1 MRSLARPLLSMIAAH
16 ALGCSDVGVVLAP
29 GESPALPGSVRVDE
43 IAAGPY
49 HTCGIDGGRLLCW
62 GSNDHGELGVGDTAE
77 RTSPATLEG
86 DDWKEVVVG
95 ALHTCARRT
104 GGSPWCWGDDALGQ
118 LGVGAAGSSMVPS
131 FVSMDAPVTELAST
145 YNHTCALDE
154 RHALFCWGANAEGQL
169 AQDDPFPGA
178 GVDRGEPVQV
188 GVDLDWLLADA
199 GEGHT
204 CGIRAPGSLWC
215 WGRNSDGEL
224 GLGAGSPG
232 QIRTI
237 GRAGDAEDWRD
248 VRIGQQ
254 TSCGIRGAG
263 SLFCWGGNDFGE
275 GGHGD
280 TARRDVPTR
289 VGDGDDWTV
298 ISLDTFHACGVRR
311 GGSLYCWGRNI
322 EGQLGLG
329 DADARLSP
337 TRVDMATDWVSVA
350 AGRFHTCA
358 LKRDRSVLC
367 TGQNDVGQ
375 LGLGDIESRTTFTPV
390 VLPPG

>member
-1 MRSLARPLLSMIAAH
+1 
-16 ALGCSDVGVVLAP
+16 
-29 GESPALPGSVRVDE
+29 
-43 IAAGPY
+43 
-49 HTCGIDGGRLLCW
+49 
-62 GSNDHGELGVGDTAE
+62 
-77 RTSPATLEG
+77 
-86 DDWKEVVVG
+86 
-95 ALHTCARRT
+95 
-104 GGSPWCWGDDALGQ
+104 
-118 LGVGAAGSSMVPS
+118 
-131 FVSMDAPVTELAST
+131 
-145 YNHTCALDE
+145 
-154 RHALFCWGANAEGQL
+154 GANGEGQL
-169 AQDDPFPGA
+169 AQDDPFPGV

-188 GVDLDWLLADA
+188 GADFDWLLADA
-199 GEGHT
+199 GDGHT

-224 GLGAGSPG
+224 GLGAGSPI
-232 QIRTI
+232 QTRTLS
-237 GRAGDAEDWRD
+237 RTGDAEDWRD

-254 TSCGIRGAG
+254 TSCGLRGAG
-263 SLFCWGGNDFGE
+263 SLYCWGGNDFGE
-275 GGHGD
+275 AGLGD

-298 ISLDTFHACGVRR
+298 ISLDTFHACGVRAD
-311 GGSLYCWGRNI
+311 GSLHCWGRNI

-329 DADARLSP
+329 DADARLAP